1 MSFLFYLKLYLLTI
15 PIFFAIDLVWLGVV
29 AKSFYRDRIG
39 HLMADE
45 VNWMAALVF
54 YMMYIVGII
63 FFAVQPALAEN
74 SWQKAAIYGA
84 ALGFLT
90 YATYDFTNWATLKNW
105 SPTVVFVDILWGTFL
120 GAAVSVGSY
129 FIGVWLKG

>member
-1 MSFLFYLKLYLLTI
+1 MPFLFYLKLYLLTI
-15 PIFFAIDLVWLGVV
+15 PVFFAIDLVWLGVV

-45 VNWMAALVF
+45 VNWMAALIF
-54 YMMYIVGII
+54 YMMYIAGIL
-63 FFAVQPALAEN
+63 FFAVQPALTEN

-120 GAAVSVGSY
+120 VATVSVVSY

>member
-1 MSFLFYLKLYLLTI
+1 MAFPFYLKLYLLTI
-15 PIFFAIDLVWLGVV
+15 PIFFAVDLIWLGLI
-29 AKSFYRDRIG
+29 AKNFYRKHIG

-45 VNWMAALVF
+45 VNWSAALFF
-54 YMMYIVGII
+54 YLMYIAGIL
-63 FFAVQPALAEN
+63 FFAVIPALAEN
-74 SWQKAAIYGA
+74 SWQKAGIYGA

-105 SPTVVFVDILWGTFL
+105 SPTVVFADILWGTFL
-120 GAAVSVGSY
+120 VATVSVASY